1 MRSCVFGV
9 FKNIGLEFD
18 KMSTHNNDFRGIY
31 VATVT
36 PMTDNGEV
44 DYEILSKFTDHLIN
58 SGVHGLIPLG
68 STGEFYA
75 LTPEER
81 HGVIKGTIEAT
92 AGRVPVLAGTNAGST
107 QEVISYSRQ
116 AESSGASGLLLAP
129 PYYSLPTLDEL
140 FEHFRAVNDAVG
152 IPIMLYNY
160 PGRTCVDITPDFV
173 ERLTALKN
181 IKYIKESTGDVTRV
195 SELIQR
201 FSGRIGVFCGC
212 DTIALESFVLGA
224 LGWVG
229 GIANVLP
236 KTHVQLYNLA
246 SVQEDIPAAR
256 KFYYEIM
263 SVLQLIEGSG
273 QYTQYVKAG
282 CEIMG
287 NPVGSPRR
295 PLLPVSQE
303 GYASLKE
310 ILSSISGEGA

>member
-1 MRSCVFGV
+1 MSNQDNTFG
-9 FKNIGLEFD
+9 
-18 KMSTHNNDFRGIY
+18 GIY

-36 PMTDNGEV
+36 PMTINSEV
-44 DYEILSKFTDHLIN
+44 DFRTLDKFTEHLIS

-75 LTPEER
+75 LTAEER
-81 HGVIKGTIEAT
+81 HDVLKHTVAIAD
-92 AGRVPVLAGTNAGST
+92 GRVPVLAGTNAGST
-107 QEVISYSRQ
+107 EDVIMYSKQ
-116 AESSGASGLLLAP
+116 AEKLGASGLLLAA

-140 FEHFRAVNDAVG
+140 YEHFKAVNDAVG

-160 PGRTCVDITPDFV
+160 PGRTGVDITPDFV

-181 IKYIKESTGDVTRV
+181 VKYIKESTGDVTRV

-201 FSGRIGVFCGC
+201 FEGRIGVFCGC
-212 DTIALESFVLGA
+212 DTISLESFVLGA

-236 KTHVQLYNLA
+236 KTHVELFNLA
-246 SVQEDIPAAR
+246 VVQGDIPAAR

-263 SVLQLIEGSG
+263 SALQLIEGGG

-282 CEIMG
+282 CGIMG
-287 NPVGSPRR
+287 NPVGPPRSP
-295 PLLPVSQE
+295 LMPVSKE
-303 GYASLKE
+303 AYENLKE
-310 ILSSISGEGA
+310 ILSTITIEGA